1 MSDTETLDGW
11 SDDVELVCKNIAHN
25 ASELS
30 KLHKKQYLTLTH
42 QQIYYRIPI
51 IVLSSVNSIFS
62 VGLSAYIAQESV
74 STINC
79 VISLFCGILSS
90 VELYFQ
96 LTKRI
101 ETELLTHREYYLL
114 CVKIN
119 SCLKLDRKHRRE
131 TSGIDFLTEVE
142 NKYNTLFEASNI
154 LKEDYV
160 DELQLRII
168 YTGSPLGLNE
178 IKSNA

>member
-1 MSDTETLDGW
+1 MDEEGTIEGW
-11 SDDVELVCKNIAHN
+11 SADVELIAKNIAHN

-30 KLHKKQYLTLTH
+30 KLHKKNYLSLSH

-51 IVLSSVNSIFS
+51 IVLSSVNSVFS
-62 VGLSAYIAQESV
+62 IGLSAYIAQESV

-79 VISLFCGILSS
+79 IISLFCGILSS
-90 VELYFQ
+90 IELYFQ

-101 ETELLTHREYYLL
+101 ETELLMHKEYYLL
-114 CVKIN
+114 CIKIN
-119 SCLKLDRKHRRE
+119 SCLKLDRSHRRE

-154 LKEDYV
+154 LKEDYI
-160 DELQLRII
+160 DELQLHVI
-168 YTGSPLGLNE
+168 YTGNPVLP
-178 IKSNA
+178 

>member
-1 MSDTETLDGW
+1 MSEEGTIDGW
-11 SDDVELVCKNIAHN
+11 SDDVELVAKNISHN

-30 KLHKKQYLTLTH
+30 KLHKKHYLRLTH
-42 QQIYYRIPI
+42 LQIYYRIPI

-96 LTKRI
+96 LTKKI
-101 ETELLTHREYYLL
+101 ETELMMHKEYYLL

-119 SCLKLDRKHRRE
+119 SCLKLDRSHRRE

-154 LKEDYV
+154 LSDDYV
-160 DELQLRII
+160 DELQLRVI
-168 YTGSPLGLNE
+168 YTGSPLTTAN
-178 IKSNA
+178 S